1 MKVVI
6 AEFIQETNSFSQIPS
21 DRKLFEGTSPILYG
35 NEILQHDTERNEE
48 MSGVLLRLR
57 QYEDICILPAISARC
72 VSGGRVTEEMF
83 NDVASSILTLIRNNN
98 PVDAIVLCLHGAM
111 MCSNTDDAEGT
122 LLELVRK
129 EAGPSVIISVSLDLH
144 SNITKRMIDNANA
157 LVGYHTYPHIDLKE
171 VGDKAA
177 EIAVESVLKRRFPV
191 TALCKIPMIIMGE
204 GGQTSE
210 GPMHDVIEFAE
221 EIQKEEDILY
231 ASAFQVQPWL
241 DTPEIGCAATVT
253 ANNIDK
259 ASEEALKLCKY
270 YWGRR
275 GDFKAKLYSMDEIA
289 EIVSCSDKPV
299 VIGDAADGTGSGSAG
314 DSNFVIRELVA
325 NYPEIRACVTVTD
338 PLTVKDAFGL
348 GVGVEKEFSIGGK
361 LTEMYEPLSLRCK
374 VLRLYNGNYIWRG
387 PQHKGTVG
395 HMGDSA
401 ILQCGNIQII
411 VTSISAFNWDPGV
424 YLDAGIPLEE
434 MQLIITKSPNAFR
447 EAYKDITD
455 KLFVI
460 DAPGISSSN
469 PFRIPFT
476 KILHPM
482 FPYDDVDSLNPEDFL
497 YKPAL

>member
-1 MKVVI
+1 
-6 AEFIQETNSFSQIPS
+6 
-21 DRKLFEGTSPILYG
+21 
-35 NEILQHDTERNEE
+35 
-48 MSGVLLRLR
+48 
-57 QYEDICILPAISARC
+57 
-72 VSGGRVTEEMF
+72 
-83 NDVASSILTLIRNNN
+83 
-98 PVDAIVLCLHGAM
+98 
-111 MCSNTDDAEGT
+111 MCYSN
-122 LLELVRK
+122 R
-129 EAGPSVIISVSLDLH
+129 S
-144 SNITKRMIDNANA
+144 
-157 LVGYHTYPHIDLKE
+157 
-171 VGDKAA
+171 
-177 EIAVESVLKRRFPV
+177 
-191 TALCKIPMIIMGE
+191 
-204 GGQTSE
+204 
-210 GPMHDVIEFAE
+210 
-221 EIQKEEDILY
+221 
-231 ASAFQVQPWL
+231 
-241 DTPEIGCAATVT
+241 
-253 ANNIDK
+253 
-259 ASEEALKLCKY
+259 
-270 YWGRR
+270 
-275 GDFKAKLYSMDEIA
+275 
-289 EIVSCSDKPV
+289 
-299 VIGDAADGTGSGSAG
+299 
-314 DSNFVIRELVA
+314 
-325 NYPEIRACVTVTD
+325 
-338 PLTVKDAFGL
+338 LTVKDAFGL